1 MKKIGIGLIGAWGWR
16 GKLGAYALE
25 EKDVK
30 LIGAADIYDESLEK
44 FSEFYKKE
52 KDLFLTKDYNELL
65 AREDVDAVFIL
76 SPDYCHEEHAIAAL
90 KAGKDV
96 YLEKPLGITIEECD
110 NILKTAM
117 EEGRK
122 LFLGH
127 NMRYFPVILKMKE
140 VIDSG
145 VIGDIQ
151 AVWCRHFVSYGG
163 DAYFKDWHSERKNV
177 NGLLLQKGAHDMDVI
192 HWLAG
197 GYSKA
202 VVGMG
207 KLSIYD
213 KCDQERKSPDEHY
226 KQVTFDSNHW
236 PAKKLKGVSNIVDV
250 EDHSMVMMQLDNGV
264 QASYVQC
271 HYTPDSVRNYTFIGT
286 KGRVENIGDTG
297 DCKVVVYTDR
307 FDGYGKTDVTYD
319 LKEKTGTHGG
329 SDPDIVKAFIRYI
342 KNGEKPNTSPIAARQ
357 AVAAGIMATE
367 SLRGNGGLKI
377 IPELSKE
384 IIEYFEK

>member
-1 MKKIGIGLIGAWGWR
+1 M
-16 GKLGAYALE
+16 
-25 EKDVK
+25 
-30 LIGAADIYDESLEK
+30 EK
-44 FSEFYKKE
+44 FSEFYKGE
-52 KDLFLTKDYNELL
+52 GELFLTKDYNKLL
-65 AREDVDAVFIL
+65 AKEEVDAVFIL
-76 SPDYCHEEHAIAAL
+76 SPDFCHEEHAIAAL

-110 NILKTAM
+110 NILKVAM
-117 EEGRK
+117 EEKRK

-140 VIDSG
+140 IIDSG
-145 VIGDIQ
+145 IIGDIQ
-151 AVWCRHFVSYGG
+151 AVWCRHFISYGG
-163 DAYFKDWHSERKNV
+163 DAYFKDWHSERKNI
-177 NGLLLQKGAHDMDVI
+177 NGLLLQKGAHDIDII

-197 GYSKA
+197 GYSKS

-207 KLSIYD
+207 KLSVYD
-213 KCDQERKSPDEHY
+213 KCEKKRKNGEEGY
-226 KQVTFDSNHW
+226 EQVSFNQNHW
-236 PAKKLKGVSNIVDV
+236 PGKELEGVSKVVDV

-286 KGRVENIGDTG
+286 KGRIENIGDTG
-297 DCKVVVYTDR
+297 DCKIIVYTDR
-307 FDGYGKTDVTYD
+307 YDGYGKNDITYE
-319 LKEKTGTHGG
+319 LKEKSGTHGG
-329 SDPDIVKAFIRYI
+329 SDPEIVKAFIRYI
-342 KNGEKPNTSPIAARQ
+342 REGEKPNTSPIAARQ

-367 SLRGNGGLKI
+367 SLRGDGGLKV